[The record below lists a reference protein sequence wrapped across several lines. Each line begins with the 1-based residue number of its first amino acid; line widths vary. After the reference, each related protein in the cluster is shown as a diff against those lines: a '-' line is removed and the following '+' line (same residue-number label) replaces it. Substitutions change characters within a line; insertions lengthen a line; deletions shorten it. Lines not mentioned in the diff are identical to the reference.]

1 MKLIVGLGNP
11 GFIYRHCRH
20 NIGFLAVKTL
30 AKLYKIPLKK
40 NRQTFSISGKGKID
54 GQDLILAMPVTFMNL
69 SGVAVAN
76 LLKKY
81 RIGLP
86 RPFYKGKDTL
96 GEKGRGLDNLLIICD
111 DIDLEFGRLKI
122 KPSGSSGGH
131 RGLKSIID
139 AIRSQEFSR
148 LRMGIGRPLKS
159 IKAAEYVLSAF
170 NRKEKTRLREILEA
184 AGSCCRSWLRKDIT
198 ETMNIFNAS
207 LPAGRQGA

>member
-1 MKLIVGLGNP
+1 MKLIVGLGNS

-20 NIGFLAVKTL
+20 NIGFLVVKRL
-30 AKLYKIPLKK
+30 AKLHKISLKK
-40 NRQTFSISGKGKID
+40 DRQTFSITGKGKID
-54 GQDLILAMPVTFMNL
+54 GQGLILAMPVTFMNL
-69 SGVAVAN
+69 SGVAVVS

-81 RIGLP
+81 RI
-86 RPFYKGKDTL
+86 D
-96 GEKGRGLDNLLIICD
+96 LDNLLIICD

-139 AIRSQEFSR
+139 KIGSQEFSR

-170 NRKEKTRLREILEA
+170 NRREKTQLREILEMA
-184 AGSCCRSWLRKDIT
+184 SSCCRFWVRKNIT
-198 ETMNIFNAS
+198 ETMNIFNRAS
-207 LPAGRQGA
+207 QKCRP

>member
-1 MKLIVGLGNP
+1 MKLIVGLGNS

-20 NIGFLAVKTL
+20 NIGFLVVKRL
-30 AKLYKIPLKK
+30 AKLHKISLKK
-40 NRQTFSISGKGKID
+40 DRQTFSITGKGKID
-54 GQDLILAMPVTFMNL
+54 GQGLILAMPVTFMNL
-69 SGVAVAN
+69 SGVAVVS

-81 RIGLP
+81 RI
-86 RPFYKGKDTL
+86 D
-96 GEKGRGLDNLLIICD
+96 LDNLLIICD

-139 AIRSQEFSR
+139 KIGSQEFNR

-170 NRKEKTRLREILEA
+170 NRREKTQLREILEMA
-184 AGSCCRSWLRKDIT
+184 SSCCRFWVRKNIT
-198 ETMNIFNAS
+198 ETMNIFNRAS
-207 LPAGRQGA
+207 QKCRS

>member
-20 NIGFLAVKTL
+20 NIGFLVVKRL
-30 AKLYKIPLKK
+30 AKLHKISLKK
-40 NRQTFSISGKGKID
+40 DKKTFSLSGKGKIGD
-54 GQDLILAMPVTFMNL
+54 QDVILAMPVTFMNL
-69 SGVAVAN
+69 SGVAVVS

-81 RIGLP
+81 RI
-86 RPFYKGKDTL
+86 D
-96 GEKGRGLDNLLIICD
+96 LDNLLVICD

-131 RGLKSIID
+131 RGLKSIIN
-139 AIRSQEFSR
+139 STGTQEFSR

-170 NRKEKTRLREILEA
+170 NRREKTQLREILEMA
-184 AGSCCRSWLRKDIT
+184 SSCCRSWVRKGIT
-198 ETMNIFNAS
+198 ETMNIFNQMKPIRHSS
-207 LPAGRQGA
+207 LADAG

>member
-1 MKLIVGLGNP
+1 VKLIVGLGNP

-20 NIGFLAVKTL
+20 NIGFLVVKRL
-30 AKLYKIPLKK
+30 AKLHKISLKK
-40 NRQTFSISGKGKID
+40 DRQTFSIIGKGKID
-54 GQDLILAMPVTFMNL
+54 GQGLILAMPVTFMNL
-69 SGVAVAN
+69 SGVAVVS

-81 RIGLP
+81 RI
-86 RPFYKGKDTL
+86 D
-96 GEKGRGLDNLLIICD
+96 LDNLLIICD

-139 AIRSQEFSR
+139 KIGSQEFSR

-170 NRKEKTRLREILEA
+170 NRREKTQLREILEMA
-184 AGSCCRSWLRKDIT
+184 SSCCRLWVRKNIT
-198 ETMNIFNAS
+198 ETMNIFNRAPQKS
-207 LPAGRQGA
+207 FRP

>member
-11 GFIYRHCRH
+11 GFIYAHSRH
-20 NIGFLAVKTL
+20 NIGFLVVKRL
-30 AKLYKIPLKK
+30 AKLHKISLKK
-40 NRQTFSISGKGKID
+40 DRQTFSITGKGKID
-54 GQDLILAMPVTFMNL
+54 GQGLILAMPVTFMNL
-69 SGVAVAN
+69 SGVAVVS

-81 RIGLP
+81 RI
-86 RPFYKGKDTL
+86 D
-96 GEKGRGLDNLLIICD
+96 LDNLLIICD

-139 AIRSQEFSR
+139 KIGSQEFSR

-170 NRKEKTRLREILEA
+170 NRREKTQLREILEMA
-184 AGSCCRSWLRKDIT
+184 SSCCRLWVRKGIT

>member
-1 MKLIVGLGNP
+1 MKLIVGLGNS

-20 NIGFLAVKTL
+20 NIGFLVVKRL
-30 AKLYKIPLKK
+30 AKLHKISLKK
-40 NRQTFSISGKGKID
+40 DRQTFSITGKGKID
-54 GQDLILAMPVTFMNL
+54 GQGLILAMPVTFMNL
-69 SGVAVAN
+69 SGVAVVS

-81 RIGLP
+81 RI
-86 RPFYKGKDTL
+86 D
-96 GEKGRGLDNLLIICD
+96 LDNLLIICD

-139 AIRSQEFSR
+139 KIGSQEFNR

-170 NRKEKTRLREILEA
+170 NRREKTQLREILEMA
-184 AGSCCRSWLRKDIT
+184 SSCCRFWVRKNIT
-198 ETMNIFNAS
+198 ETMNIFNRAS
-207 LPAGRQGA
+207 QKCRP

>member
-11 GFIYRHCRH
+11 GFIYRHGRH
-20 NIGFLAVKTL
+20 NIGFLVVKRL
-30 AKLYKIPLKK
+30 AKLHKISLKK
-40 NRQTFSISGKGKID
+40 DRQTFSITGKGKID
-54 GQDLILAMPVTFMNL
+54 GQGLILAMPVTFMNL
-69 SGVAVAN
+69 SGVAVVS

-81 RIGLP
+81 RI
-86 RPFYKGKDTL
+86 D
-96 GEKGRGLDNLLIICD
+96 LDNLLIICD

-139 AIRSQEFSR
+139 KIGSQEFSR

-170 NRKEKTRLREILEA
+170 NRREKTQLREILEMA
-184 AGSCCRSWLRKDIT
+184 SSCCRLWVRKNIT
-198 ETMNIFNAS
+198 ETMNIFNARS
-207 LPAGRQGA
+207 NNE

>member
-20 NIGFLAVKTL
+20 NIGFLVVKRL
-30 AKLYKIPLKK
+30 AKLHKVSLKK
-40 NRQTFSISGKGKID
+40 DRQTFSITGKGKIE

-69 SGVAVAN
+69 SGVAVIS

-81 RIGLP
+81 RI
-86 RPFYKGKDTL
+86 D
-96 GEKGRGLDNLLIICD
+96 LDNLLIICD

-131 RGLKSIID
+131 RGLKSIIE
-139 AIRSQEFSR
+139 AIGSQEFSR

-170 NRKEKTRLREILEA
+170 NRREKTQLREILEMA
-184 AGSCCRSWLRKDIT
+184 SSCCRLWVRKNIT
-198 ETMNIFNAS
+198 ETMNVFNPRS
-207 LPAGRQGA
+207 KNE